1 MNCCQATG
9 EIAPKLSL
17 MAFFQALNST
27 TRACSSSPIHLNERG
42 PWTMT
47 SIWESIAGAIDQDP
61 IPVLGIIMGCGAG
74 AFIVSVSSLAK
85 AWARVRASEAE
96 AALKQDMVARGMSA
110 DEIERVMQAGR
121 RSIDRR

>member
-1 MNCCQATG
+1 
-9 EIAPKLSL
+9 
-17 MAFFQALNST
+17 
-27 TRACSSSPIHLNERG
+27 
-42 PWTMT
+42 MT